1 MIIHVE
7 QGTFQREIEQYSGI
21 ALLEFW
27 APWYKTSRALA
38 PILESIAQKYEGQ
51 LKVAKVNLDE
61 NNNLALRFS
70 VRLLPTLLFF
80 SAGQK
85 VAEHAGAFTEP
96 LIEEMLQKLQK
107 Q

>member
-1 MIIHVE
+1 MIVHVE
-7 QGTFQREIEQYSGI
+7 QGTFPREIEQYQGL
-21 ALLEFW
+21 AVVEFW
-27 APWYKTSRALA
+27 APWYKTSRLMA
-38 PILESIAQKYEGQ
+38 PIIESIAQKYEGQ
-51 LKVAKVNLDE
+51 VKVAKVNLDE

-80 SAGQK
+80 SAGEK
-85 VAEHAGAFTEP
+85 VAEHSGAFTEP

>member
-1 MIIHVE
+1 MIIHVD
-7 QGTFQREIEQYSGI
+7 QGTFQREIEQYPGF
-21 ALLEFW
+21 ALVEFW
-27 APWYKTSRALA
+27 APWYKTSRMLA
-38 PILESIAQKYEGQ
+38 PIIELIAQRYEGQ
-51 LKVAKVNLDE
+51 VKVTKVNLDE

-80 SAGQK
+80 SSGQK
-85 VAEHAGAFTEP
+85 VAEHSGAFTEP

>member
-7 QGTFQREIEQYSGI
+7 PGTFQREIEQYPGF
-21 ALLEFW
+21 ALVEFW
-27 APWYKTSRALA
+27 APWYKTSRMMA
-38 PILESIAQKYEGQ
+38 PIIELIAQRYEGQ
-51 LKVAKVNLDE
+51 VKVTKVNLDE

-85 VAEHAGAFTEP
+85 VAEHSGAFTEP